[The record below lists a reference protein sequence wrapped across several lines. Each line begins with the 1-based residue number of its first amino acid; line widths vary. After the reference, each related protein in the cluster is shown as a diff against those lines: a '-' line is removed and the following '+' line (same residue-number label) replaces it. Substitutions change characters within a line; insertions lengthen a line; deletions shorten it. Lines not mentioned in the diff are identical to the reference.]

1 MVVPWIVTECGRRG
15 AIGGG
20 RGLFWSIDYFSLQV
34 GRWPPIISGRR
45 IGIARDSEAASSVVV
60 VVIPG
65 WCLSTR
71 PGISRFR
78 ARGFASPRMTP
89 PPRLVDPGEYG

>member
-20 RGLFWSIDYFSLQV
+20 RVVFLSIDYFSLQV
-34 GRWPPIISGRR
+34 GRWPHIISGRR

-65 WCLSTR
+65 WCQRVRAKRGPMTGSA
-71 PGISRFR
+71 PDPESRD
-78 ARGFASPRMTP
+78 PRS
-89 PPRLVDPGEYG
+89 RLRLAPE